1 MLPEGKAWY
10 GRHGS
15 MQHVRDKSIKRTV
28 PPARLEEIFECEEGL
43 RLNRT
48 PRARSAAV
56 TQCVDCVGV
65 RMDQEL
71 LPITVFKR
79 KLDADRDGLCNGVA
93 ASHCLP
99 RARRDTAK
107 AHTPAVE
114 NLVADVELRPGGVQ
128 VDPPERP
135 MNGISTQTVTQ
146 RLVNRLKRNRVA
158 LFHVQINHTSEPRTR
173 RLRRRNKLRFL
184 DFVDGEKGVEG
195 KVDTT

>member
-128 VDPPERP
+128 VDPLAIAKVEEQLCDKTTA
-135 MNGISTQTVTQ
+135 STPPSPPASTD
-146 RLVNRLKRNRVA
+146 
-158 LFHVQINHTSEPRTR
+158 E
-173 RLRRRNKLRFL
+173 
-184 DFVDGEKGVEG
+184 DEG
-195 KVDTT
+195 SSDSS